1 MVWEEE
7 LEQWA
12 QWVEQAI
19 FLLLLQK
26 APLDPLQAA
35 FQLELQVL
43 EDLPLELLHNLEGW
57 EQEEQ
62 LVDYLVQALQWVVLL
77 PPTIPTIFL

>member
-43 EDLPLELLHNLEGW
+43 EDLPLELLHNLEGGF
-57 EQEEQ
+57 EQVFDRV
-62 LVDYLVQALQWVVLL
+62 LVEFGLL
-77 PPTIPTIFL
+77 GFGREGHAF